1 MREKVIKYLNASC
14 WEDLTDVRSGD
25 IIPCMIDGQMIEAV
39 VYASPKDITVSL
51 YGVNPKLQASS
62 HIMLMAPKIY
72 TVEPW
77 GGSGL
82 NDYGILRVKELL
94 AGLYHDY
101 KIITGNLEQIR
112 NLLPEFTSAKERYR
126 QSISQLTKRK
136 ASLKKSFKAGGLTQ
150 QGYMGELENIK
161 SAMLEEEAT
170 ISRHFKDIFSPILSE
185 CEHCNNLMEAVET
198 LFQAEGSSS
207 KDEISKI

>member
-1 MREKVIKYLNASC
+1 MREKVIKYLNASN

-25 IIPCMIDGQMIEAV
+25 IIPCVIDGQMIEAA

-51 YGVNPKLQASS
+51 YGIKPKLQASS

-77 GGSGL
+77 DGSRL
-82 NDYGILRVKELL
+82 NDYGVLRVKELL

-101 KIITGNLEQIR
+101 KIIINNLEQIR
-112 NLLPEFTSAKERYR
+112 DLLPGFASAKEKCR
-126 QSISQLTKRK
+126 QSISQLRKRK

-150 QGYMGELENIK
+150 HEYMGELENIK
-161 SAMLEEEAT
+161 SSIQEEEMLLSKT
-170 ISRHFKDIFSPILSE
+170 FKEIFSPILSE
-185 CEHCNNLMEAVET
+185 CEHCNNLMEAIET
-198 LFQAEGSSS
+198 LFQGE
-207 KDEISKI
+207 

>member
-1 MREKVIKYLNASC
+1 MREKVIKYLNASN

-25 IIPCMIDGQMIEAV
+25 IIPCVIDGQMIEAA

-51 YGVNPKLQASS
+51 YGIKPKLQASS

-77 GGSGL
+77 NGSNL
-82 NDYGILRVKELL
+82 NDYGVLRAKELL

-112 NLLPEFTSAKERYR
+112 ILLPKFTSAKERCS

-136 ASLKKSFKAGGLTQ
+136 ASLKKSFKVGGLTQ
-150 QGYMGELENIK
+150 HEYMGELENIK
-161 SAMLEEEAT
+161 SSIQEEEMLLSKT
-170 ISRHFKDIFSPILSE
+170 FKEIFSPILSE
-185 CEHCNNLMEAVET
+185 CEHCNNLMEAIET
-198 LFQAEGSSS
+198 LFQVE
-207 KDEISKI
+207 